1 MIILYDMVTMVTRP
15 WGSYEVLSRGE
26 KFLSKKITVL
36 PSQRLSLQ
44 SHEHRSEHWVVVSGE
59 GEITLGKD
67 VLQCS
72 CNTSAF
78 IPCGV
83 KHRIRNISAS
93 RELIFVEV
101 QIGDVLEESD
111 IIRYEDDY
119 DRKTVTN

>member
-1 MIILYDMVTMVTRP
+1 MVTIRP
-15 WGSYEVLSRGE
+15 WGSFEVLARGE
-26 KFLSKKITVL
+26 SFLSKKITVL
-36 PSQRLSLQ
+36 PNQRLSLQ
-44 SHEHRSEHWVVVSGE
+44 SHDHRSEHWVVISGE

-72 CNTSAF
+72 MNTSVF
-78 IPCGV
+78 VPCGV
-83 KHRIRNISAS
+83 KHRIRNTSAS

-101 QIGDVLEESD
+101 QVGDILEESD